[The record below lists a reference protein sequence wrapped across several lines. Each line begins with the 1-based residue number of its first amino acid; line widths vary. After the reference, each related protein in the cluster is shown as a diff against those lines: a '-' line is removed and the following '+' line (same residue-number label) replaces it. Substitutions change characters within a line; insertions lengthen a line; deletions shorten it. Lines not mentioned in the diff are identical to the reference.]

1 MGDPF
6 LGGEVPQDDL
16 GDGGAPAGDVAP
28 GAHLPLEDG
37 RERVLVGDVEHAER
51 GDRLVDLDGV
61 HVLPEAAPA
70 LAALEDALDRVDDGP
85 VERAHDGRLL
95 QVPAPRL
102 VLRHDQPHEA
112 LVLEVVGVGEL
123 HDATDRVHRGKVIQ
137 IETALRLA
145 DVRVDLLQ
153 HGQVDLL
160 LAAEVVVDECA
171 RGVGP
176 GRDRVHARALEPA
189 RGELLESR
197 AEDAGPVRLG
207 SLGLAHGLGHAP
219 RPDDALPGEIHD
231 VKAYVRWFRAKA
243 KEYNIAPDRI
253 GVWGTSRGGH
263 LDVVDGEKWY

>member
-1 MGDPF
+1 MWGSRTPSRLRFGPLSTIRRMGHSSLD
-6 LGGEVPQDDL
+6 GEVPQDDL

-61 HVLPEAAPA
+61 HALPEAALA

-160 LAAEVVVDECA
+160 LAAEVDYSLTNVLGNGTDLAA
-171 RGVGP
+171 RYP
-176 GRDRVHARALEPA
+176 DRARAQ
-189 RGELLESR
+189 
-197 AEDAGPVRLG
+197 DAPGGLAAQL
-207 SLGLAHGLGHAP
+207 LGLK
-219 RPDDALPGEIHD
+219 DA
-231 VKAYVRWFRAKA
+231 
-243 KEYNIAPDRI
+243 
-253 GVWGTSRGGH
+253 
-263 LDVVDGEKWY
+263 